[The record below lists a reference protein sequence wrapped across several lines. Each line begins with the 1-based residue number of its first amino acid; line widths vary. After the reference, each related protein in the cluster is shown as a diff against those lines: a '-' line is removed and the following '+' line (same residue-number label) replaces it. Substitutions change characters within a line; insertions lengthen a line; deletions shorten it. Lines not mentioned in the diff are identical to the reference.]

1 MTIDI
6 NNLNPNNTPDRRVK
20 GSASADTSATSKES
34 SSAARSADDQ
44 VQLSDRAQT
53 LKRMEDSVAEL
64 PAFDDARVRSIRDAI
79 ADGRYHVDPD
89 RLAERFLALEN
100 ELNQ

>member
-6 NNLNPNNTPDRRVK
+6 NNLNPNNIPDRRVK
-20 GSASADTSATSKES
+20 GSASSDTSATPDKS

-44 VQLSDRAQT
+44 VKLSDQAQT

-64 PAFDDARVRSIRDAI
+64 PAFDDARVKSIRDAI